1 MVFWSISLVAEEI
14 SVIKKNKV
22 KTGMSQSKLKKVIYW
37 DGRFAIGGTSSKD
50 DPFLK
55 GCSREYYS
63 DSKQEILIPK
73 SKKIYFVFENVT
85 SPGSVS
91 KKKCSVGSGTLQGY
105 SYSYTG
111 ALALIRSRKE
121 VTQTPQIAE
130 IETGVIYNEPPRIEI
145 AEKITVYSQA
155 YIIKG
160 RIRGKGKQ
168 FYLDVNG
175 QPVPTKTNGEFEFE
189 RFNVDPDIVE
199 VLRLVVRDQWNNR
212 SEKNV
217 QVTVNLDQQEFAK
230 RYEKLK
236 PLKINGY
243 KDDNKIA
250 IIIGI
255 EKYVNL
261 TNLDAPFANRDAS
274 AFREYTNRALGVKSS
289 NIKLLVDHKA
299 SRSKILETF
308 KLWLPRIAGE
318 GGKDIYIFFAGHGL
332 SSDDGKDLY
341 ILPQDGN
348 SKLLEDTAITRVELI
363 KLIQKVNPKSVT
375 MFFDTCYSGQTRDE
389 RMLVASKR
397 SIIIVP
403 NEQET
408 PNNFTIF
415 SASNFD
421 QTSTSIEEVK
431 HGIFSYFLMKGLEG
445 NADDNRDKEI
455 TNGELI
461 AYLKTNVSRE
471 AFSQAREQDPTLVG
485 NHNQVLMRYR

>member
-1 MVFWSISLVAEEI
+1 MKRFLSITTLIYLTISFASSYA
-14 SVIKKNKV
+14 SVIEICKIESNTSTFRVNKFISYEKYERGKKGLNSCVVITKSNNRQFYTDLLSSLRPIISFSWTHVINKNIFNMLEARYKTKSIV
-22 KTGMSQSKLKKVIYW
+22 KSPEPTELPKPPDDTPVIKNTT
-37 DGRFAIGGTSSKD
+37 API
-50 DPFLK
+50 
-55 GCSREYYS
+55 
-63 DSKQEILIPK
+63 
-73 SKKIYFVFENVT
+73 
-85 SPGSVS
+85 
-91 KKKCSVGSGTLQGY
+91 
-105 SYSYTG
+105 
-111 ALALIRSRKE
+111 
-121 VTQTPQIAE
+121 
-130 IETGVIYNEPPRIEI
+130 IEI
-145 AEKITVYSQA
+145 TEKITVYSQA
-155 YIIKG
+155 YTIKG
-160 RIRGKGKQ
+160 RVRGKGKQ
-168 FYLDVNG
+168 FYLNING
-175 QPVPTKTNGEFEFE
+175 RPVPTKTNGEFEFE
-189 RFNVDPDIVE
+189 RFSVDPDNVE
-199 VLRLVVRDQWNNR
+199 MLRLVVVDQWNNR

-217 QVTVNLDQQEFAK
+217 QVTVNLDQQEFTK
-230 RYEKLK
+230 RYEDLK

-255 EKYVNL
+255 EKYVYL
-261 TNLDAPFANRDAS
+261 TNLDAPFANRDAN

-299 SRSKILETF
+299 SRPQILEAF

-389 RMLVASKR
+389 RMLIASKR

-403 NEQET
+403 DEQET
-408 PNNFTIF
+408 PDNFTIF

-421 QTSTSIEEVK
+421 QTSTSIEEAK
-431 HGIFSYFLMKGLEG
+431 HGIFSYYLMKGLEG
-445 NADDNRDKEI
+445 NADDNGNKKI

-461 AYLKTNVSRE
+461 AYLKTNVSKE
-471 AFSQAREQDPTLVG
+471 AFIQAREQDPTLVG
-485 NHNQVLMRYR
+485 NHNQVLVRYR